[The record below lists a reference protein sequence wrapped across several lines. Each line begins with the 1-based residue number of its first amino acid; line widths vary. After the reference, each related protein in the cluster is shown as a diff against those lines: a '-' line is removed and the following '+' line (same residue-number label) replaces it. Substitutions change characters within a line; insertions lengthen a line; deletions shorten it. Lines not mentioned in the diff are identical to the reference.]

1 MRRLALLSIGA
12 ALLLAWASAPAPASA
27 ASSRD
32 GGGLF
37 VADDDW
43 DHANPGALPALGG
56 DFERLRPRVFR
67 LQTIWNTVDRPEWL
81 IRAEAMIARARSR
94 GAGEIV
100 LTLRSNNPVNVGP
113 EGYFPTPA
121 EYRAKVEPLVRRLA
135 PQVDVWGPA
144 NEPNIAWRPKEDL
157 AGQAPLDPVTLAG
170 YYGALRDVAREHD
183 PTALITSPDFLDAG
197 SLAAFTEYVTTYSAA
212 APGGGWGDVA
222 ALHPYG
228 DVKRAVVPDSPAA
241 FTDAFAALI
250 PPDHD
255 IWVTEVGAHHEGD
268 PSAQAARVRWI
279 ADVLA
284 NHPRVARVA
293 YYNLRGGGLDWDT
306 GLFDG
311 DFARR
316 PAWYVWCAATHG
328 DDPTAPD
335 CAAPPPGAGGPG
347 CLAYFVEYMLLD
359 TRDWPGV
366 RCV

>member
-1 MRRLALLSIGA
+1 VTRV
-12 ALLLAWASAPAPASA
+12 LLLAAVAVASALCASPA
-27 ASSRD
+27 ASSAATTRD
-32 GGGLF
+32 GLGLF

-56 DFERLRPRVFR
+56 DFERLRPQVFR

-81 IRAEAMIARARSR
+81 IRAEAMIATARSR
-94 GAGEIV
+94 GVRQIV
-100 LTLRSNNPVNVGP
+100 LTLRSNNPANVGP

-144 NEPNIAWRPKEDL
+144 NEPNIAWRPKEDP
-157 AGQAPLDPVTLAG
+157 AGQAPLRPVALAG
-170 YYGALRDVAREHD
+170 YYAALRDLVRAHD
-183 PTALITSPDFLDAG
+183 PTALVSSPDFLDAG
-197 SLAAFTEYVTTYSAA
+197 SLAAFADYVRAYSAA
-212 APGGGWGDVA
+212 VPDGGWGDVA

-228 DVKRAVVPDSPAA
+228 DVRRATAPDSPAT
-241 FTDAFAALI
+241 FTDAFAALL

-255 IWVTEVGAHHEGD
+255 IWVTEVGAHHDGD
-268 PSAQAARVRWI
+268 PAAQAARVSWI

-284 NHPRVARVA
+284 NHPRVKRVA
-293 YYNLRGGGLDWDT
+293 YYNLRGGGADWDT

-316 PAWYVWCAATHG
+316 PAWYAWCAATHG

-335 CAAPPPGAGGPG
+335 CSAPPPGAGGPG

-359 TRDWPGV
+359 TREWPGV